1 MNWFSAQEAPAVT
14 PPPAEASW
22 FGSLTGGNSN
32 ADVGAGS
39 SSLSYRQ
46 RLTMFFVLIA
56 LAVLFFF
63 LASLSIIMPVKFA
76 KLFFLGS
83 FFLISSL
90 AFLVGPWALLTSAF
104 SKERLLTTLAYLG
117 SAALTLLCSVTLE
130 STLLTMGAL
139 ALQCLCSL
147 WLALSFLPFSASFLG
162 YGARSLLPI

>member
-1 MNWFSAQEAPAVT
+1 MNWFSAEEA
-14 PPPAEASW
+14 PPPAAPAESV
-22 FGSLTGGNSN
+22 TGNSAVASDN
-32 ADVGAGS
+32 GG

-46 RLTMFFVLIA
+46 RLTMFAVLIA
-56 LAVLFFF
+56 LAALFFF

-90 AFLVGPWALLTSAF
+90 AFLVGPWALVTTAF
-104 SKERLLTTLAYLG
+104 SKERLMTTLAYVG
-117 SAALTLLCSVTLE
+117 SAALTLVCAIVLE

-139 ALQCLCSL
+139 ALQCLCSV